1 MWTNQRATPTN
12 PWIVVLL
19 CFVALSITASARQ
32 SVAIMTDDWVQN
44 LGWSKTFIG
53 SGQSVAFIV
62 FALVSPIS
70 GGLVDRYDVRILL
83 TSGLSLVGLGLM
95 GFAAFPSS
103 TLYVIGYGVM
113 SGIGI
118 GLASMHVMTA
128 AIARLIADRRGLAIG
143 IADSGSTVGQ
153 VITVP
158 LLTMALAWFSWR
170 WGLSFMGLACLLM
183 AILIWVVLK
192 PAKPIHAE
200 SHTASDKAAGVGS
213 QLKALLLSPVFH
225 ILFWSFFICGVTTTG
240 AVETHFLPYAAFCG
254 FPAVPASGVYGLTM
268 ALNFAGMMGA
278 GYLAD
283 KMNRPLL
290 LGLIYLGRSLSFIVL
305 LHVGTSYEMMT
316 LFAFIFGI
324 FDYSTVPVT
333 ASLVASHLGLRTM
346 GLSMGLISGGHALG
360 GALGAFLGGY
370 LFDIFLRYSEMWW
383 TTFGLAVAAGLMCFF
398 ISENRVL
405 KSGSIPALAG

>member
-1 MWTNQRATPTN
+1 MTTNQRAVPTN

-19 CFVALSITASARQ
+19 CFVSLSITASARQ
-32 SVAIMTDDWVQN
+32 SVAIMTDDWVQS

-62 FALVSPIS
+62 IALVSPIS
-70 GGLVDRYDVRILL
+70 GGLVDRYDVRLIL
-83 TSGLSLVGLGLM
+83 TSGLSMVALGLIA
-95 GFAAFPSS
+95 FAAFPSP
-103 TLYVIGYGVM
+103 TLYMVGYGLVGGVGVALASLHVM
-113 SGIGI
+113 S
-118 GLASMHVMTA
+118 A
-128 AIARLIADRRGLAIG
+128 AIARLIEDRRGLAIG
-143 IADSGSTVGQ
+143 IADSGSTAGQ

-170 WGLSFMGLACLLM
+170 WGLSFMGLACQMM
-183 AILIWVVLK
+183 AFLIWVVLK
-192 PAKPIHAE
+192 PAKPIHAQ
-200 SHTASDKAAGVGS
+200 SHTATDKAEGVGA

-254 FPAVPASGVYGLTM
+254 FPPVPASGIYGFTM

-283 KMNRPLL
+283 KVNRPML

-305 LHVGTSYEMMT
+305 LHVGTSYEMMS
-316 LFAFIFGI
+316 LFAVIFGI

-333 ASLVASHLGLRTM
+333 ASLVASHLGLRSM

-383 TTFGLAVAAGLMCFF
+383 TTFGLAVLAGLMCFF
-398 ISENRVL
+398 IRENRIL
-405 KSGSIPALAG
+405 KTGGITALTG